1 MKTTRKGFTLIELIV
16 VIAIIGV
23 LAAILVPTMLGYVR
37 KSKLS
42 SAGSTASS
50 IYKAVNSALTEMDE
64 EDYDIGDVY
73 KLTFTYVKGGHG
85 TWSSSAGSITHIK
98 SATTGE
104 DAAKVAS
111 VFEDKVRQFFADI
124 DKCKRGAQAQIA
136 SGSCVAVACATDA
149 TYTGT
154 YPGGVVTNKNYKSY
168 SVGSATGSTALA
180 DALDAAY
187 EKSGQKPAGNS
198 NSNSGGAGAGAGQGS

>member
-50 IYKAVNSALTEMDE
+50 IYKAVNSAITEMDE

-85 TWSSSAGSITHIK
+85 TWSSSAGSIDKIK
-98 SATTGE
+98 SADSKE
-104 DAAKVAS
+104 DAAAVAL

-124 DKCKRGAQAQIA
+124 DKCKRGAVAQIS

-168 SVGSATGSTALA
+168 SASTAGNL
-180 DALDAAY
+180 DNALDAAY
-187 EKSGQKPAGNS
+187 EKSGQKPAKS
-198 NSNSGGAGAGAGQGS
+198 ST

>member
-50 IYKAVNSALTEMDE
+50 IYKAVNSALTELDE
-64 EDYDIGDVY
+64 EDYDTGDTY
-73 KLTFTYVKGGHG
+73 TLTFTYVPNGHG
-85 TWSSSAGSITHIK
+85 TWGAALQGIK
-98 SATTGE
+98 STNNSEDVAATFAE
-104 DAAKVAS
+104 
-111 VFEDKVRQFFADI
+111 KVRQFFADI
-124 DKCKRGAQAQIA
+124 DKCKRGAKAQVA

-168 SVGSATGSTALA
+168 SASTAGNLDKALA
-180 DALDAAY
+180 GAY
-187 EKSGQKPAGNS
+187 EKSGQAPAGNG
-198 NSNSGGAGAGAGQGS
+198 NGNGNGNANPNPNPGT

>member
-50 IYKAVNSALTEMDE
+50 IYKAINSTLTELDE
-64 EDYDIGDVY
+64 EDYDIGDTYV
-73 KLTFTYVKGGHG
+73 LTFNYSKGNHG
-85 TWSSSAGSITHIK
+85 TWTADKVGIANITSAN
-98 SATTGE
+98 
-104 DAAKVAS
+104 D
-111 VFEDKVRQFFADI
+111 EDKDVAGTFAKKVRNFFADI
-124 DKCKRGAQAQIA
+124 DKVKRGCKAQIS

-154 YPGGVVTNKNYKSY
+154 YPGGVVTNNNYKDY
-168 SVGSATGSTALA
+168 SASKANAI
-180 DALDAAY
+180 DNALDAAY
-187 EKSGQKPAGNS
+187 EKSGQKPKK
-198 NSNSGGAGAGAGQGS
+198 SGT

>member
-50 IYKAVNSALTEMDE
+50 IYKAINSTLTEMDE
-64 EDYDIGDVY
+64 EDYDIGDTYV
-73 KLTFTYVKGGHG
+73 LTFKYVKGGHG
-85 TWSSSAGSITHIK
+85 EWSDTDNTISKITNPD
-98 SATTGE
+98 TTVKVGDE
-104 DAAKVAS
+104 FAK
-111 VFEDKVRQFFADI
+111 KVRNFFSDI
-124 DKCKRGAQAQIA
+124 DKVKRGCKAQIS

-154 YPGGVVTNKNYKSY
+154 YPGGVVTNNNYKTY
-168 SVGSATGSTALA
+168 SASTADALKN
-180 DALDAAY
+180 ALDAAY
-187 EKSGQKPAGNS
+187 EKSGQK
-198 NSNSGGAGAGAGQGS
+198 SGT

>member
-64 EDYDIGDVY
+64 EDYDIGDKY
-73 KLTFTYVKGGHG
+73 KLKFNYVKGQHG
-85 TWSSSAGSITHIK
+85 TWESEAANITHIT
-98 SATTGE
+98 SADKNE
-104 DAAKVAS
+104 DAAKVTA

-124 DKCKRGAQAQIA
+124 DKCKRGAYCQIS

-154 YPGGVVTNKNYKSY
+154 YPGGVVTNNNYKTY
-168 SVGSATGSTALA
+168 SASKG
-180 DALDAAY
+180 DALKNALEAAY
-187 EKSGQKPAGNS
+187 EKSGQKTNS
-198 NSNSGGAGAGAGQGS
+198 

>member
-50 IYKAVNSALTEMDE
+50 IYKAINSTLTEMDE
-64 EDYDIGDVY
+64 EDYDIGDTYV
-73 KLTFTYVKGGHG
+73 LTFTYKKGTHG
-85 TWSSSAGSITHIK
+85 EWASSANTISKITNPD
-98 SATTGE
+98 TTVNVGDE
-104 DAAKVAS
+104 FAK
-111 VFEDKVRQFFADI
+111 KVRNFFSDI
-124 DKCKRGAQAQIA
+124 DKVKRGAKAQIS

-154 YPGGVVTNKNYKSY
+154 YPGGVVTNNNYKTY
-168 SVGSATGSTALA
+168 SASKADALKN
-180 DALDAAY
+180 ALDAAY
-187 EKSGQKPAGNS
+187 EKSGQK
-198 NSNSGGAGAGAGQGS
+198 SGT

>member
-42 SAGSTASS
+42 SAGSTAAS
-50 IYKAVNSALTEMDE
+50 IYKAINSTLTELDE
-64 EDYDIGDVY
+64 EDYDIGDTYV
-73 KLTFTYVKGGHG
+73 LTFNYVKGKHG
-85 TWSSSAGSITHIK
+85 TWSADATGIANITSAN
-98 SATTGE
+98 GE
-104 DAAKVAS
+104 DKDVPGTFAK
-111 VFEDKVRQFFADI
+111 KVRNFFSDI
-124 DKCKRGAQAQIA
+124 DKVKRGCMAQVS

-154 YPGGVVTNKNYKSY
+154 YPGGVVTNNNYKDY
-168 SVGSATGSTALA
+168 SASKNNAI
-180 DALDAAY
+180 DNALDAAY
-187 EKSGQKPAGNS
+187 EKSGQKKKNS
-198 NSNSGGAGAGAGQGS
+198 

>member
-64 EDYDIGDVY
+64 EDYDIGDEY
-73 KLTFTYVKGGHG
+73 KLIFTYVKGGHG
-85 TWSSSAGSITHIK
+85 TWSSADAATTAGSITHIK
-98 SATTGE
+98 SATEGE
-104 DAAKVAS
+104 DAAAVAK
-111 VFEDKVRQFFADI
+111 VFEDKVRQFFSDI
-124 DKCKRGAQAQIA
+124 DKCKRGAQAQIS

-168 SVGSATGSTALA
+168 SVGSATGSTGLA
-180 DALDAAY
+180 DALAGAY
-187 EKSGQKPAGNS
+187 EKSGQKPAAK
-198 NSNSGGAGAGAGQGS
+198 SGT

>member
-64 EDYDIGDVY
+64 EDYDIGDTY
-73 KLTFTYVKGGHG
+73 KLIFTYVKGGHG
-85 TWSSSAGSITHIK
+85 TWSSAADTTEGSITHIK
-98 SATTGE
+98 SATQGE
-104 DAAKVAS
+104 SATDVAK
-111 VFEDKVRQFFADI
+111 VFEDKVRQFFSDI

-168 SVGSATGSTALA
+168 SVGSEANSTGLA
-180 DALDAAY
+180 DALAGAY
-187 EKSGQKPAGNS
+187 EKSGQKPAA
-198 NSNSGGAGAGAGQGS
+198 NSGT

>member
-42 SAGSTASS
+42 SAGTTASS
-50 IYKAVNSALTEMDE
+50 IYKAINSSLTELDE
-64 EDYDIGDVY
+64 EDYDIGDTYV
-73 KLTFTYVKGGHG
+73 LTFTYSRTGGHG
-85 TWSSSAGSITHIK
+85 TWASSNTEFTHIT
-98 SATTGE
+98 STTTGE
-104 DAAKVAS
+104 DVQATFAK
-111 VFEDKVRQFFADI
+111 KVRNFFSDI
-124 DKCKRGAQAQIA
+124 DKVKRGCKAQIS

-154 YPGGVVTNKNYKSY
+154 YPGGVVTNNNYKTY
-168 SVGSATGSTALA
+168 SVKSDGND
-180 DALDAAY
+180 DALGKALSAAY
-187 EKSGQKPAGNS
+187 EKSGQK
-198 NSNSGGAGAGAGQGS
+198 SGS

>member
-50 IYKAVNSALTEMDE
+50 IYKAINSTLTELDE
-64 EDYDIGDVY
+64 EDYDIGDSYV
-73 KLTFTYVKGGHG
+73 LTFTYRKGDHG
-85 TWSSSAGSITHIK
+85 TWSADKVGIANITSAN
-98 SATTGE
+98 
-104 DAAKVAS
+104 D
-111 VFEDKVRQFFADI
+111 EDKDVAGTFAKKVRNFFADI
-124 DKCKRGAQAQIA
+124 DKVKRGCKAQIS

-154 YPGGVVTNKNYKSY
+154 YPGGVVTNNNYKTY
-168 SVGSATGSTALA
+168 SASKSDALKK
-180 DALDAAY
+180 ALDAAY
-187 EKSGQKPAGNS
+187 EKSGQKS
-198 NSNSGGAGAGAGQGS
+198 SS